1 MGLFDRFR
9 STGSAQAEIKISG
22 AENSTEDALRL
33 IEEGNAI
40 EESGQLELAME
51 RYEAAIRLAPN
62 LARAHMN
69 RGNIRLALND
79 LEGALGAYTT
89 AITLDPDYAAGHYNV
104 GHAYLRL
111 KQHEAARAAYEK
123 AIALKPDFADAHVAL
138 GFVLEEQSEFESA
151 IKCYRRALEIAPNYA
166 QVYGNLGNA
175 FQANGRLEEA
185 AANYRKAL
193 QIDPQLTELHI
204 KLGQILRVQD
214 KRDAAIGCFDAA
226 LKLDPEN
233 GEAHFLLGITFRET
247 ARLDDA
253 VGCLRRAINI
263 NPDNPETHI
272 NLGDAYSDLRQPDNA
287 IASYKRALEIDPNQ
301 AVAHSNLGNV
311 MLAIGD
317 FDGAIRCYRRAIEI
331 QHDFAAA
338 YSNLGVALKDAGYT
352 TEALDSLRQAVKIMP
367 ALTAARSN
375 VLFVEN
381 SLGKLTQMELLEE
394 AKRFGDVVTTQA
406 KAFTSWENEP
416 DPDRPLRIGL
426 VSGDLRD
433 HPVGQFVE
441 GVLHALA
448 STAATQLEIHAYNTF
463 LCSDDVTQRIRGCC
477 QGWHSALGHS
487 DEALANKIRDHGI
500 DILIDLSGH
509 TAHNRLQLFAWK
521 PAPVQVTW
529 LGYLATTGIGA
540 VDYLIADEWTLPETE
555 ECNFV
560 EKIWRLPD
568 SYLCFTP
575 PRETTPVSQLPAL
588 HNGYVTFGSFN
599 NLTKINDDVVALWA
613 RILLAVPGSRLFLK
627 TKQFAQPSRQQ
638 LIRDRFSAH
647 GIEGERLLLSGQ
659 VARED
664 YLAPYQQLDIA
675 LDPFPYPGITTSVES
690 LWMGIPVITL
700 AGSSFLSRQGV
711 GLLTNAGLSSWIAH
725 TADEYVALARKHAS
739 DLGSLAEIRGSLR
752 NRVAASPIF
761 DSVLFARHFSGALRG
776 MWKNWC
782 SSNPRRATATKW
794 TTQHTPTL
802 SPPQGNYQVQ
812 FPIFTLP
819 SRASQAGTTTS
830 PSRGL
835 LRLHIGGKEQK
846 AGWKILNALQFD
858 GVDYIGDVRNLS
870 SFEDGCCEEVYAS
883 HVMEH
888 VSQKDFLVTLKGIH
902 RILCAGGKFYFSV
915 PDLETLCR
923 LFVDPKLSGDQRFH
937 IMRMIF
943 GGQVDDYDFHYIGLT
958 HEFMIDYFKQAGFS
972 SATRVKTFGL
982 FNDTS
987 DFTPYDTP
995 ISLNMIAIK

>member
-9 STGSAQAEIKISG
+9 SAGSVQAEIKIRG
-22 AENSTEDALRL
+22 AEDSTEGALRL

-51 RYEAAIRLAPN
+51 HYEAAIRLAPN

-69 RGNIRLALND
+69 RGNIHLALND
-79 LEGALGAYTT
+79 PEGALGAYTT

-111 KQHEAARAAYEK
+111 KEHEAARAAYEK

-138 GFVLEEQSEFESA
+138 GFVLEEQSKFESA
-151 IKCYRRALEIAPNYA
+151 IKCYRRALEISPNYA
-166 QVYGNLGNA
+166 RVYGNLGNS
-175 FQANGRLEEA
+175 FQSIGRLEEA

-193 QIDPQLTELHI
+193 QINPQLTELHI

-214 KRDAAIGCFDAA
+214 KRDVAINCFDAA

-233 GEAHFLLGITFRET
+233 GEAHLLLGITFRET
-247 ARLDDA
+247 AKLDDA
-253 VGCLRRAINI
+253 VGCLRRAISI
-263 NPDNPETHI
+263 NPDNPEIHI
-272 NLGDAYSDLRQPDNA
+272 SLGDTYNDLGQAGNA
-287 IASYKRALEIDPNQ
+287 ITSYQRALKINPDH

-311 MLAIGD
+311 HLALGA
-317 FDGAIRCYRRAIEI
+317 FDDAIICYRRAIEI
-331 QHDFAAA
+331 QPDLAAA
-338 YSNLGVALKDAGYT
+338 HSNLGAALKDIGYPIESLT
-352 TEALDSLRQAVKIMP
+352 STRRALEIIPGLN
-367 ALTAARSN
+367 AARSN
-375 VLFVEN
+375 LLFVEN
-381 SLGKLTQMELLEE
+381 SVCQSPSMQLLEE
-394 AKRFGDVVTTQA
+394 AKRFGEIVTAQA
-406 KAFTSWENEP
+406 KPFTSWQN
-416 DPDRPLRIGL
+416 DTNPDRCLRVGF
-426 VSGDLRD
+426 VSGDLRN
-433 HPVGQFVE
+433 HPVGHFVE
-441 GVLHALA
+441 GVLHSLA
-448 STAATQLEIHAYNTF
+448 SNVASQLEIHAYTTYF
-463 LCSDDVTQRIRGCC
+463 YSDSVSQRIRSCC
-477 QGWHSALGHS
+477 QGWHLVAGLS
-487 DEALANKIRDHGI
+487 DEAFANKIREDGV

-509 TAHNRLQLFAWK
+509 TAHNRLPVFAWK

-529 LGYLATTGIGA
+529 LGYLATTGLSAI
-540 VDYLIADEWTLPETE
+540 DYLIADKWTLPESE
-555 ECNFV
+555 EPNFT
-560 EKIWRLPD
+560 EKIWRLPQ

-575 PRETTPVSQLPAL
+575 PQEVTPVAHLPAL

-613 RILLAVPGSRLFLK
+613 RILLAVPNSRLFLK
-627 TKQFAQPSRQQ
+627 TKQFAQPSVQKRV
-638 LIRDRFSAH
+638 RDRFSAH

-664 YLAPYQQLDIA
+664 YLTPYHQLDIA

-739 DLGSLAEIRGSLR
+739 DLGSLAQIRGSLR

-761 DSVLFARHFSGALRG
+761 DSVLFAKHFSGALRG

-782 SSNPRRATATKW
+782 SSNPRRANAAKW
-794 TTQHTPTL
+794 TAQYTPTL

-812 FPIFTLP
+812 FPISALP
-819 SRASQAGTTTS
+819 SRASQAGSATS
-830 PSRGL
+830 PNRGL

-972 SATRVKTFGL
+972 SATRVRTFGL

-995 ISLNMIAIK
+995 ISLNMIATK